1 MSSPSSTP
9 GNRSVQP
16 GVDRRIVEAARRH
29 VEHVLQPHHGAIEAG
44 ALVVLYGLYE
54 LTRGAVDGNWPI
66 AQRNADAIV
75 DFERNLGM
83 FWEWDVQQWA
93 QALPAVPA
101 LLGGAYVV
109 LHLVGTIGAARLGAS
124 IPPVALRAL
133 PDGRRRRECAG
144 ARRLHALPDRAP
156 AAGGTRLHGHRD
168 AAHRRNLNS
177 ALLGQL
183 YNPVAAVPSLHFGY
197 ALIVGVAVALLA
209 ERRTVRILGAV
220 YPLVMLFVIVA
231 TGNHFW
237 LDALAGAGVTL
248 AAWAVARALLSEPST
263 RRVPSPASQ
272 EGS

>member
-16 GVDRRIVEAARRH
+16 GVERRIVEAARRH
-29 VEHVLQPHHGAIEAG
+29 VEQVLQPHHGAIEAG

-109 LHLVGTIGAARLGAS
+109 LHLAGTIGALVWVHRYHRTQFALFRTVVVAASALALVVYMLYPTAPPRL
-124 IPPVALRAL
+124 
-133 PDGRRRRECAG
+133 AG
-144 ARRLHALPDRAP
+144 LGFTDTVTQHT
-156 AAGGTRLHGHRD
+156 GV
-168 AAHRRNLNS
+168 NLNS

-197 ALIVGVAVALLA
+197 ALIVGVAVTLLA

-263 RRVPSPASQ
+263 RRVPVTC
-272 EGS
+272 